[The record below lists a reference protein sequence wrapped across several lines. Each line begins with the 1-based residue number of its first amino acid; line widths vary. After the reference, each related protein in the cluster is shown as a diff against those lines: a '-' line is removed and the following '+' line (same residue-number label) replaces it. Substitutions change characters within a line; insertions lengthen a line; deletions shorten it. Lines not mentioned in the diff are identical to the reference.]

1 MNKIDNIYY
10 DLCYKLLKCGN
21 EVKGTRELNN
31 VKIELEDINE
41 NIVSIRDISPAYLF
55 GEWVWYF
62 TGRNSM
68 KFISA
73 FGSMW
78 EKLSDD
84 GETNNSAYGY
94 IMKSKYGFDQIET
107 IVELLKKDP
116 ESRRAVININT
127 PNPNVITTK
136 DEPCTIALQF
146 MIRNGKLNCTA
157 MMRSND
163 IWFGFPY
170 DVAFFTELQKYIADQ
185 LNIEYGTY
193 THFVTSLHLYER
205 NYEDVEKIIDDPIS
219 KPIYFDRKKFHNE
232 VNRIGNHIEA
242 GMEYRTSDQT
252 KKLMIKIAEK
262 FFDFKQGGKLSLHE
276 N

>member
-1 MNKIDNIYY
+1 MNKIDDIYY

-31 VKIELEDINE
+31 VKIELKDIDKNL
-41 NIVSIRDISPAYLF
+41 VSIRDISPAYLF
-55 GEWVWYF
+55 GEWIWYF

-68 KFISA
+68 EFISS

-78 EKLSDD
+78 KRLTDD
-84 GETNNSAYGY
+84 GKTSNSAYGY
-94 IMKSKYGFDQIET
+94 IMKSKHGFDQITT
-107 IVELLKKDP
+107 IIKLLEEDP

-170 DVAFFTELQKYIADQ
+170 DVAFFTELQKFIADK
-185 LNIEYGTY
+185 LNVGYGTY

-205 NYEDVEKIIDDPIS
+205 NYKDVEKIIDDPIS
-219 KPIYFDRKKFHNE
+219 KPISFDRKKFHDSAYL
-232 VNRIGNHIEA
+232 IGDFIEA
-242 GMEYRTSDQT
+242 AEKYETPDQI
-252 KKLMIKIAEK
+252 KRLMISLAERY
-262 FFDFKQGGKLSLHE
+262 FDFKQGE
-276 N
+276 E

>member
-1 MNKIDNIYY
+1 MNKIDEIYY
-10 DLCYKLLKCGN
+10 DLCYKLLKYGS
-21 EVKGTRELNN
+21 EVKGTKELNN
-31 VKIELEDINE
+31 VKIELTDTDDS
-41 NIVSIRDISPAYLF
+41 IVSIRNISPAYLF
-55 GEWVWYF
+55 GEWIWYF

-68 KFISA
+68 RFISA

-84 GETNNSAYGY
+84 GETSNSAYGY

-107 IVELLKKDP
+107 IIELLEKDP

-157 MMRSND
+157 IMRSND

-170 DVAFFTELQKYIADQ
+170 DVAFFTELQKYIADR
-185 LNIEYGTY
+185 LDVEYGTY

-205 NYEDVEKIIDDPIS
+205 NYGDIEKIIDDPIS
-219 KPIYFDRKKFHNE
+219 QPISFDRKKFHDR
-232 VNRIGNHIEA
+232 VYLIGDLIEDIEKYKTA
-242 GMEYRTSDQT
+242 DQV
-252 KKLMIKIAEK
+252 KRVMLKLAEK
-262 FFDFKQGGKLSLHE
+262 YFDFKQGE
-276 N
+276 

>member
-1 MNKIDNIYY
+1 MNKIDDIYY

-31 VKIELEDINE
+31 VKIELKDIDK
-41 NIVSIRDISPAYLF
+41 NIVSIRDISPSYLF
-55 GEWVWYF
+55 GEWIWYF

-68 KFISA
+68 KFISS

-78 EKLSDD
+78 KRLTDD
-84 GETNNSAYGY
+84 GKTSNSAYGY
-94 IMKSKYGFDQIET
+94 IMKSKHGFDQILT
-107 IVELLKKDP
+107 VIKLLEEDP

-146 MIRNGKLNCTA
+146 MIRNGELNCTA

-170 DVAFFTELQKYIADQ
+170 DVAFFTELQKFIADQ
-185 LNIEYGTY
+185 LNVGYGTY
-193 THFVTSLHLYER
+193 THFVVSLHLYER
-205 NYEDVEKIIDDPIS
+205 NYEDVEKILNDPIS
-219 KPIYFDRKKFHNE
+219 KPISFDRKKFHDSAYL
-232 VNRIGNHIEA
+232 IGDFIEA
-242 GMEYRTSDQT
+242 AEKYETPDQI
-252 KKLMIKIAEK
+252 KRLMISLAERY
-262 FFDFKQGGKLSLHE
+262 FDFKQGGKLSFHE